1 MSKTVRLSTELYDQ
15 ATEAAPPER
24 SPEAQIERWATLGRQ
39 LEAVLGENSEAPRRV
54 GFTAEMMGDI
64 LNSIAFSTDRSAVI
78 QDITAGGGP
87 FYEVD
92 PEDSLRVVRVDASG
106 RRTRGHFE
114 NRAFIASE

>member
-39 LEAVLGENSEAPRRV
+39 LEAVLGENSETPRRV

-78 QDITAGGGP
+78 RDVTVGGGP

-92 PEDSLRVVRVDASG
+92 PEDSLRVVRIDSSG

-114 NRAFIASE
+114 NRTFIASE